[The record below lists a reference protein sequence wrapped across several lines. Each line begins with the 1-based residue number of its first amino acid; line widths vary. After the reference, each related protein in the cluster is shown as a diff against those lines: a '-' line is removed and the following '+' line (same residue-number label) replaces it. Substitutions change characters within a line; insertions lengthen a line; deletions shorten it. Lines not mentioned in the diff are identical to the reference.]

1 MGVCDKMRFN
11 MIFIL
16 SFVLLLL
23 FVNLI
28 NSQEEVTYEF
38 NDTEENFGSLI
49 GEGIENDN
57 IFGKNVLLKK
67 GETNEIIF
75 TEDDSYLG
83 INGDLFE
90 NVKPGVGGTNAF
102 LKLNEEGKITHADL
116 TASDD
121 ASFVFDERK
130 IEVKKG
136 TRMIYTN
143 GYLNVWG
150 QESEEIKLF
159 DKVTNNGVVSFENEH
174 KITLL
179 NSGERISVI
188 DGENVFGGS
197 ADGFRVE
204 GNNFIIDKL
213 TVRRS
218 PKFYGLSGTAEVFVG
233 EDGYVLG
240 QDVVGVKDGISFSTG
255 GLVENNLLISESGEW
270 DLGKYNNWVVL
281 GDKTLKAEGRGFDM
295 TFLED
300 NPYVEIEEGDNFR
313 IKSIRDLNVGLRSY
327 YNDFSLEL
335 ENRKVPR
342 MTLGGTAAV
351 TQGKKSLF
359 INNGNVYS
367 SNFGGDYMTIPVEL
381 LVKDLNTDKYSD
393 KKYLISNSN
402 EISVV
407 PFEQE
412 IDFTEERDENSI
424 EGLKSLAKVFYIF

>member
-1 MGVCDKMRFN
+1 MKFN
-11 MIFIL
+11 IIFVL

-49 GEGIENDN
+49 GEGIENN
-57 IFGKNVLLKK
+57 QVFGKNVLLKK

-75 TEDDSYLG
+75 TRGDSYLNIDG
-83 INGDLFE
+83 NLFE
-90 NVKPGVGGTNAF
+90 NIESSAGGANAF
-102 LKLNEEGKITHADL
+102 LKLNEEGEITNADL

-136 TRMIYTN
+136 TRMIYNN
-143 GYLNVWG
+143 GFLNVWG
-150 QESEEIKLF
+150 QESDEIKLS
-159 DKVTNNGVVSFENEH
+159 DKVVNNDGVSFENEH

-179 NSGERISVI
+179 NNDRISII
-188 DGENVFGGS
+188 DGKNVIYNSVYG
-197 ADGFRVE
+197 E
-204 GNNFIIDKL
+204 YKIHGNNFKL
-213 TVRRS
+213 DDLTI
-218 PKFYGLSGTAEVFVG
+218 SGNPGFSNEADVFIVK
-233 EDGYVLG
+233 EGYVLG
-240 QDVVGVKDGISFSTG
+240 QLTVGLKD
-255 GLVENNLLISESGEW
+255 ENNLLISESGGGL
-270 DLGKYNNWVVL
+270 DKYNNLVVL

-342 MTLGGTAAV
+342 MILGGTAAV
-351 TQGKKSLF
+351 TQGKKSIL
-359 INNGNVYS
+359 IENERVYS

-412 IDFTEERDENSI
+412 TDFIDERYADSFT
-424 EGLKSLAKVFYIF
+424 GLRNLAGVFYLFD